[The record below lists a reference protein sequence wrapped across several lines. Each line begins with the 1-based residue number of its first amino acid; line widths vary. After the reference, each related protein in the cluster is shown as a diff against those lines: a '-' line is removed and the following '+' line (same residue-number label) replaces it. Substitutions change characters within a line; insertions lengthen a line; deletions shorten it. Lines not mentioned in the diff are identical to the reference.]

1 MGGVLGHWRLLGFGR
16 LHLLR
21 LAALGALVAEEI
33 IRRRLPGFDDEDA
46 LRRQE
51 GEDCQR
57 VHVYRDPDGKKKE
70 DKKKR
75 RGVRTSGGCILYEEK
90 EV

>member
-1 MGGVLGHWRLLGFGR
+1 MGGVLGHGRLLGFGR

-46 LRRQE
+46 LRRQG

-57 VHVYRDPDGKKKE
+57 VHVYWDPDGGKKKE
-70 DKKKR
+70 EKKKKR
-75 RGVRTSGGCILYEEK
+75 RRG
-90 EV
+90 